1 MWNNTS
7 SGFTVFLFVT
17 ARKCNLTKIRVE
29 GPSTAKQKWKS
40 MGCFLFCSVL
50 FFRMKERCTGEAALG
65 FCLWKT
71 CCSCGILWSFSD
83 DTVRL
88 IYEKA
93 ELIWVELNIFSSIQ
107 ISLNKDPSELCK
119 RFIKTDWDLL
129 PLVIQKSALL
139 SALLNYKENQ
149 VFE

>member
-17 ARKCNLTKIRVE
+17 ARQCNLTEIRVE
-29 GPSTAKQKWKS
+29 GPTTAKQKWKS

-50 FFRMKERCTGEAALG
+50 FLEWKKDVQVRL
-65 FCLWKT
+65 LWASACEKHVVHVEY
-71 CCSCGILWSFSD
+71 CFSD
-83 DTVRL
+83 DTVWL

-93 ELIWVELNIFSSIQ
+93 ELIWVELNIFSSTQ

-119 RFIKTDWDLL
+119 RFIKTDWDL
-129 PLVIQKSALL
+129 PPPVIQKSALL

>member
-17 ARKCNLTKIRVE
+17 ARQCNLTEIRVE
-29 GPSTAKQKWKS
+29 GPTTAKQKWKS

-50 FFRMKERCTGEAALG
+50 LKERRTGEAALG

-71 CCSCGILWSFSD
+71 RYSCGILWSFSD
-83 DTVRL
+83 DTVWL

-93 ELIWVELNIFSSIQ
+93 ELIWVELNIFSSTQ

-119 RFIKTDWDLL
+119 RFIKTDWDL
-129 PLVIQKSALL
+129 PPPVIQKPALL